1 MNDMNTPK
9 AIICVDDDKTIL
21 SALRFQLGKIL
32 GNQIIIEI
40 AENGFEAIEIIEELI
55 EEGIQI
61 SILVSDQIMPEMQ
74 GHELVEKVGNQF
86 PEIKCII
93 LTGYIEP
100 MENEKLVE
108 QSQNL
113 LAVINKPW
121 DEKQLI
127 ELITP
132 YYEAW
137 IYIL

>member
-61 SILVSDQIMPEMQ
+61 PILVSDQIMPEMQ

-86 PEIKCII
+86 PEIMCII

-132 YYEAW
+132 YYKA
-137 IYIL
+137 

>member
-132 YYEAW
+132 YYKAW

>member
-1 MNDMNTPK
+1 MYTTK

-32 GNQIIIEI
+32 GNDVIIEI
-40 AENGFEAIEIIEELI
+40 AENGYEAIEIIDELQ
-55 EEGIQI
+55 EDQIQI
-61 SILVSDQIMPEMQ
+61 PILISDQIMPEIQ
-74 GHELVEKVGNQF
+74 GHELVELVGKKF
-86 PEIKCII
+86 PKIKCII

-100 MENEKLVE
+100 LENEKLVE
-108 QSQNL
+108 ESNNL

-132 YYEAW
+132 FYNS
-137 IYIL
+137 

>member
-1 MNDMNTPK
+1 MNTPK

-132 YYEAW
+132 YYKA
-137 IYIL
+137 